1 LSNFPLLKI
10 KANGAT
16 LFGSDIWKFQNQT
29 LNGSPLKCW
38 GGFPLILNKEGSMAR
53 TKSWAEKMAGA
64 PAPHTSTLEK
74 PFAGIA
80 AGSHLFISSPLQI
93 KALIDK
99 IPYGQTLEFLS
110 LRQQLAQAANA
121 TATCP
126 ASSGIFLRIV
136 AEAAWDEIESGTP
149 LNQVTP
155 FWRIIAPNSPL
166 AKKLRCGSQFIEKM
180 RALEKEN
187 A

>member
-1 LSNFPLLKI
+1 
-10 KANGAT
+10 
-16 LFGSDIWKFQNQT
+16 
-29 LNGSPLKCW
+29 
-38 GGFPLILNKEGSMAR
+38 MAR

-187 A
+187 V